1 MNRMLSTRA
10 EIALAITREAGD
22 LARHWFDKSTLRV
35 DTKSDGSPVT
45 QADQEI
51 EQMIRD
57 ALSEN
62 FPDDGIM
69 GEEFDDVV
77 GSSGNRWIIDPIDGT
92 KSFVHSVPLY
102 ANLLAYE
109 EAGEITFG
117 AINLPS
123 AGVLVSAEKGGGCW
137 RNDEPAAVSDRTDL
151 DGAYLM
157 ATWLED

>member
-117 AINLPS
+117 AINLPAPVCS
-123 AGVLVSAEKGGGCW
+123 CQQKRAVDAGETTSPPLSPTGRISTA
-137 RNDEPAAVSDRTDL
+137 RI
-151 DGAYLM
+151 
-157 ATWLED
+157 